1 MIWLDCKISNDQG
14 WETYSKLVIQQL
26 ETLNVGIESMS
37 KEIQDVKE
45 QITKI
50 KAKEDRL
57 EELKNWKDKIDEVVS
72 PSQMKYA
79 MRELENLRTFKT
91 KAVTIFA
98 VVQFGMAVAVL
109 VSRFI

>member
-1 MIWLDCKISNDQG
+1 MANDQG

-26 ETLNVGIESMS
+26 ETLNTGIESMRR
-37 KEIQDVKE
+37 ELQDVKE

-57 EELKNWKDKIDEVVS
+57 EELKAWKDKVDDVAS

-79 MRELENLRTFKT
+79 FRELEELRTFKT
-91 KAVTIFA
+91 KAVTIFM
-98 VVQFGMAVAVL
+98 VVQFAMAVAVV

>member
-1 MIWLDCKISNDQG
+1 MSNNQG

-26 ETLNVGIESMS
+26 ETLNKGIEGMRA
-37 KEIQDVKE
+37 ELQLVKE

-57 EELKNWKDKIDEVVS
+57 EEIKTWKDKVDEVIS
-72 PSQMKYA
+72 PTQMKYA
-79 MRELENLRTFKT
+79 LKELENLRTFKT

-98 VVQFGMAVAVL
+98 VVQFAMGAVL
-109 VSRFI
+109 FAMNFI

>member
-1 MIWLDCKISNDQG
+1 MSNDQG

-26 ETLNVGIESMS
+26 ETLNKGIESMRQ
-37 KEIQDVKE
+37 ELQDVKE

-57 EELKNWKDKIDEVVS
+57 EELKAWKDKIDEVVS

-79 MRELENLRTFKT
+79 MRELENLKTFKT
-91 KAVTIFA
+91 KAVTIFM
-98 VVQFGMAVAVL
+98 VVQFAMAVAVL
-109 VSRFI
+109 ISRFI

>member
-1 MIWLDCKISNDQG
+1 MSNNQG

-26 ETLNVGIESMS
+26 ETLNVGIESMR
-37 KEIQDVKE
+37 KELQDVKE

-57 EELKNWKDKIDEVVS
+57 EELKTWKDKIDEVVS

-98 VVQFGMAVAVL
+98 VVQFAMAVAVL

>member
-1 MIWLDCKISNDQG
+1 MSNNQG

-26 ETLNVGIESMS
+26 ETLNVGIESMR
-37 KEIQDVKE
+37 KELQDVKE

-98 VVQFGMAVAVL
+98 VVQFSMGAILFAMN
-109 VSRFI
+109 FI

>member
-1 MIWLDCKISNDQG
+1 MSNDQG

-26 ETLNVGIESMS
+26 ETLNTGIESMRR
-37 KEIQDVKE
+37 ELQDVKE

-57 EELKNWKDKIDEVVS
+57 EELKAWKDKIDEVVS

-98 VVQFGMAVAVL
+98 VVQFAMGAILFAMN
-109 VSRFI
+109 FI

>member
-1 MIWLDCKISNDQG
+1 MPNDQG
-14 WETYSKLVIQQL
+14 WETYSKLVLQQL
-26 ETLNVGIESMS
+26 ETLNKGIESMRQ
-37 KEIQDVKE
+37 ELQDVKE

-57 EELKNWKDKIDEVVS
+57 EELKAWKDKIDEVVS

-98 VVQFGMAVAVL
+98 VVQFAMGAIIFAMN
-109 VSRFI
+109 FI

>member
-1 MIWLDCKISNDQG
+1 MSNNQG

-26 ETLNVGIESMS
+26 ETLNKGIEGMRA
-37 KEIQDVKE
+37 ELQLVKE

-57 EELKNWKDKIDEVVS
+57 EEIKTWKDKVDEVIS
-72 PSQMKYA
+72 PTQMKYA
-79 MRELENLRTFKT
+79 LKELENLRTFKT

-98 VVQFGMAVAVL
+98 VVQFAMGAVL
-109 VSRFI
+109 FAMNFV

>member
-1 MIWLDCKISNDQG
+1 MSDNQG

-26 ETLNVGIESMS
+26 ETLNKGIESMRQ
-37 KEIQDVKE
+37 ELQDVKE

-57 EELKNWKDKIDEVVS
+57 EELKTWKDKIHEVVS
-72 PSQMKYA
+72 PSQMKNA

-98 VVQFGMAVAVL
+98 VVQFAMGAIIFAMN
-109 VSRFI
+109 FI

>member
-1 MIWLDCKISNDQG
+1 MANDQG
-14 WETYSKLVIQQL
+14 WETYSKLVLQQL
-26 ETLNVGIESMS
+26 ETLNSGIESMRA
-37 KEIQDVKE
+37 ELQLVKE

-57 EELKNWKDKIDEVVS
+57 DEIRAWKDKIDEVAS

-79 MRELENLRTFKT
+79 LRELESLKTFKT

-98 VVQFGMAVAVL
+98 VIQFGMASVL
-109 VSRFI
+109 FAMNFI

>member
-1 MIWLDCKISNDQG
+1 MAGDQG

-26 ETLNVGIESMS
+26 ETLNTGIESMR
-37 KEIQDVKE
+37 KELQDVKE

-57 EELKNWKDKIDEVVS
+57 EELKTWKDKVDDVAS

-79 MRELENLRTFKT
+79 FRELEELRTFKT
-91 KAVTIFA
+91 KAVTIFM
-98 VVQFGMAVAVL
+98 VVQFAMAVAVL

>member
-1 MIWLDCKISNDQG
+1 MSNDQG

-26 ETLNVGIESMS
+26 ETLNKGIESMRL
-37 KEIQDVKE
+37 ELQDVKE

-57 EELKNWKDKIDEVVS
+57 EELKAWKDKIDEVVS

-79 MRELENLRTFKT
+79 MRELENLKTFKT
-91 KAVTIFA
+91 KAVTIFM
-98 VVQFGMAVAVL
+98 VVQFAMAVAVL
-109 VSRFI
+109 ISRFI

>member
-1 MIWLDCKISNDQG
+1 MSNNQG

-26 ETLNVGIESMS
+26 ETLNVGIESMR
-37 KEIQDVKE
+37 KELQDVKE

-79 MRELENLRTFKT
+79 MKELENLRTFKT

-98 VVQFGMAVAVL
+98 VVQFAMGAILFAMN
-109 VSRFI
+109 FI

>member
-1 MIWLDCKISNDQG
+1 MSNNQG

-26 ETLNVGIESMS
+26 ETLNTGIESMR
-37 KEIQDVKE
+37 KELQDVKE

-98 VVQFGMAVAVL
+98 VVQFTMGAILFAMN
-109 VSRFI
+109 FI

>member
-1 MIWLDCKISNDQG
+1 MSNDQG

-26 ETLNVGIESMS
+26 ETLNKGIESMRQ
-37 KEIQDVKE
+37 ELQDVKE

-57 EELKNWKDKIDEVVS
+57 EELKAWKDKIDEVVS

-98 VVQFGMAVAVL
+98 VVQFAMGAIIFTMN
-109 VSRFI
+109 FI

>member
-1 MIWLDCKISNDQG
+1 MANDQG
-14 WETYSKLVIQQL
+14 WETYSKLVLQQL
-26 ETLNVGIESMS
+26 ETLNSGIESMRV
-37 KEIQDVKE
+37 ELQLVKE

-57 EELKNWKDKIDEVVS
+57 EELKVWKDKVDEVAS

-79 MRELENLRTFKT
+79 LRELENLKTFKT

-98 VVQFGMAVAVL
+98 VVQFTMGAIIFAMN
-109 VSRFI
+109 FI

>member
-1 MIWLDCKISNDQG
+1 MSNDQG
-14 WETYSKLVIQQL
+14 WETYSKLVLQQL
-26 ETLNVGIESMS
+26 ETLNSGIESMRV
-37 KEIQDVKE
+37 ELQLVKE

-57 EELKNWKDKIDEVVS
+57 EELKTWKDKIDEVVS

-98 VVQFGMAVAVL
+98 VVQFAMGAILFAMN
-109 VSRFI
+109 FI

>member
-1 MIWLDCKISNDQG
+1 MPNDQG
-14 WETYSKLVIQQL
+14 WETYSKLVLQQL
-26 ETLNVGIESMS
+26 ETLNKGIESMRQ
-37 KEIQDVKE
+37 ELQDVKE

-57 EELKNWKDKIDEVVS
+57 EELKAWKDKIDEVVS

-79 MRELENLRTFKT
+79 MRELENLRTLKT

-98 VVQFGMAVAVL
+98 VVQFAMGAIIFAMN
-109 VSRFI
+109 FI

>member
-1 MIWLDCKISNDQG
+1 MPNDQG

-26 ETLNVGIESMS
+26 ETLSAGIESMRV
-37 KEIQDVKE
+37 ELQLVKE

-57 EELKNWKDKIDEVVS
+57 EELKAWKDKIDEVAS

-79 MRELENLRTFKT
+79 LRELENLRTFKT

-98 VVQFGMAVAVL
+98 VVQFAMGISLAIIGL
-109 VSRFI
+109 L

>member
-1 MIWLDCKISNDQG
+1 MSDNQG

-26 ETLNVGIESMS
+26 ETLNVGIESMR
-37 KEIQDVKE
+37 KELQDVKE

-57 EELKNWKDKIDEVVS
+57 EELKAWKDKIDEVVS

-79 MRELENLRTFKT
+79 MRELEGLKTFKT
-91 KAVTIFA
+91 KAVTIFM
-98 VVQFGMAVAVL
+98 VVQFTMAVAVL
-109 VSRFI
+109 ISRFI

>member
-1 MIWLDCKISNDQG
+1 MASDQG

-26 ETLNVGIESMS
+26 ETLNTGIESMRR
-37 KEIQDVKE
+37 ELQDVKE

-57 EELKNWKDKIDEVVS
+57 EELKAWKDKIDDVAS

-79 MRELENLRTFKT
+79 FRELEDLRTFKT
-91 KAVTIFA
+91 KAVTIFM
-98 VVQFGMAVAVL
+98 VVQFAMAAAVL

>member
-1 MIWLDCKISNDQG
+1 MSNNQG

-26 ETLNVGIESMS
+26 ETLNTGIESMR
-37 KEIQDVKE
+37 KELQDVKE

-57 EELKNWKDKIDEVVS
+57 EELKAWKDKIDEVVS

-79 MRELENLRTFKT
+79 MRELENLKTFKT
-91 KAVTIFA
+91 KAVTIFM
-98 VVQFGMAVAVL
+98 VVQFAMAVAVL
-109 VSRFI
+109 ISRFI

>member
-1 MIWLDCKISNDQG
+1 MSNDQG

-26 ETLNVGIESMS
+26 ETLNKGIESMRQ
-37 KEIQDVKE
+37 ELQDVKE

-79 MRELENLRTFKT
+79 MKELENLRTFKT

-98 VVQFGMAVAVL
+98 VVQFAMATAVL

>member
-1 MIWLDCKISNDQG
+1 MSDNQG

-26 ETLNVGIESMS
+26 ETLNVGIESMR
-37 KEIQDVKE
+37 KELQDVKE

-57 EELKNWKDKIDEVVS
+57 EELKAWKDKIDEVVS

-98 VVQFGMAVAVL
+98 VVQFAMAAAVL

>member
-1 MIWLDCKISNDQG
+1 MANDQG

-26 ETLNVGIESMS
+26 ETLNVGIENMR
-37 KEIQDVKE
+37 KELQDVKE

-57 EELKNWKDKIDEVVS
+57 EELKTWKDKIDEVAS
-72 PSQMKYA
+72 PSQIKYA
-79 MRELENLRTFKT
+79 MRELENLKTFKT

-98 VVQFGMAVAVL
+98 VVQFAMAVAVL
-109 VSRFI
+109 VSRFV

>member
-1 MIWLDCKISNDQG
+1 MTNDQG

-26 ETLNVGIESMS
+26 ETLNKGIESMRQ
-37 KEIQDVKE
+37 ELQDVKE

-57 EELKNWKDKIDEVVS
+57 EELKAWKDKIDEVVS

-79 MRELENLRTFKT
+79 MRELENLKTFKT
-91 KAVTIFA
+91 KAVTIFM
-98 VVQFGMAVAVL
+98 VVQFAMAVAVL
-109 VSRFI
+109 ISRFI

>member
-1 MIWLDCKISNDQG
+1 MSNDQG

-26 ETLNVGIESMS
+26 ETLSAGIESMRV
-37 KEIQDVKE
+37 ELQLVKE

-57 EELKNWKDKIDEVVS
+57 EELKAWKDKVDDVAS

-79 MRELENLRTFKT
+79 FRELEELRTFKT
-91 KAVTIFA
+91 KAVTIFM
-98 VVQFGMAVAVL
+98 VVQFAMAVAVL

>member
-1 MIWLDCKISNDQG
+1 MSSNQG

-26 ETLNVGIESMS
+26 ETLNVGIESMR
-37 KEIQDVKE
+37 KEIQDVKQ

-57 EELKNWKDKIDEVVS
+57 EELKTWKDKVDEVIS
-72 PSQMKYA
+72 PTQMKYA
-79 MRELENLRTFKT
+79 LKELEDLRTFKT
-91 KAVTIFA
+91 KSVTIFM
-98 VVQFGMAVAVL
+98 VVQFAMAVAVL